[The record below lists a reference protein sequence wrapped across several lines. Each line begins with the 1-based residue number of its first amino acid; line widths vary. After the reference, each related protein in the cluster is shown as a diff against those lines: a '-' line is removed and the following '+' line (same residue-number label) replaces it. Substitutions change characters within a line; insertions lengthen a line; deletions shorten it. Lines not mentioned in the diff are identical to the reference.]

1 MPLSHRAPSCASAD
15 RRAGRR
21 PVIRALSMPPIAAL
35 AGALGPGVA
44 RAQAASTLTIG
55 VLPNVSARIL
65 FASYQPM
72 REYFERSLGQRV
84 EVATAPDFR
93 AFSERT
99 FKGDYDLVVIAPN
112 LGRVAQLDAGWE
124 LLAVYEPRIPALA
137 VAAAENTDSSAS
149 QIRGKSLAMANPQSL
164 VALVALDWLRSQGLQ
179 AGVDFRTV
187 VTANDDSLGAV
198 LRSGEA
204 PVAIM
209 SRGELRAKPPEMQAH
224 LRVIHEIAQVPGF
237 FVMAN
242 PRMDAAQRRRLKTLL
257 LGFAATE
264 DGKRF
269 FSLSGFTQIREASD
283 ADLRFLDP
291 FNEITRRG
299 LGLRP

>member
-1 MPLSHRAPSCASAD
+1 MRSIEKRSFSRD
-15 RRAGRR
+15 RRALLQT
-21 PVIRALSMPPIAAL
+21 LSVSSVAAL
-35 AGALGPGVA
+35 AGPLAAGLVH
-44 RAQAASTLTIG
+44 AQPSGSLTIG

-65 FASYQPM
+65 FASYQPL
-72 REYFERSLGQRV
+72 REHFERALGQKV
-84 EVATAPDFR
+84 EITTAPDFR

-99 FKGDYDLVVIAPN
+99 FKGEYDMVVIAPN

-137 VAAAENTDSSAS
+137 VAAIENTDNAPS
-149 QIRGKSLAMANPQSL
+149 QIRGKALAMANPQSL
-164 VALVALDWLRSQGLQ
+164 VALVALEWLRSQGLQ

-187 VTANDDSLGAV
+187 LTANDDSLGTV

-204 PVAIM
+204 PLAIM
-209 SRGELRAKPPEMQAH
+209 SRGELRAKPPEMQAR
-224 LRVIHEIAQVPGF
+224 LRVVHEIAQVPGF

-242 PRMDAAQRRRLKTLL
+242 PRLEAAQRRRLKSLV
-257 LGFAATE
+257 LGFPATD

-269 FSLSGFTQIREASD
+269 LGLAGFTGIREAAE

-291 FNEITRRG
+291 FNDTTRKG
-299 LGLRP
+299 LGLKP